1 MSPGRGVSPYPD
13 AMEPIQRALKD
24 PKKSDQR
31 PGEQTVQVNDS
42 YESSKESVDS
52 DPSGQGDQHSHGG

>member
-1 MSPGRGVSPYPD
+1 
-13 AMEPIQRALKD
+13 MEPIQRALKD